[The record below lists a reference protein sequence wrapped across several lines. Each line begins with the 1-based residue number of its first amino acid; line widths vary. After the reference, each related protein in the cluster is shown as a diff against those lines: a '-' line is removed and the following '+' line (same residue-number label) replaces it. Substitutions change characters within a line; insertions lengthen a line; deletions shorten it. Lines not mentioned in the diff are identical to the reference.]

1 MYILLYQLILLWVS
15 FVQWIWCYYLS
26 FICTSHQLLLSLS
39 SIYNIS
45 SYNLEFHGTISA
57 VIMLSFTCTI
67 YQMLLL
73 FSFIVQYQLLLP
85 WVPFVQ
91 HQLLLSLIPYTISAR
106 ITLSFMEQYQL
117 LLSWVSLYNISF
129 YLWVAQCL
137 STVIDVYFTLSA
149 DITLIFICTIY
160 QMLLPFSSCWDSF
173 HNINCYYL
181 EFYFTTSAVFIFEF
195 HCTISLLP
203 CVSLYN
209 IGCYL
214 VFHCIILTVITLS
227 FTIQYQL
234 LLSLSFIVQCKLI

>member
-15 FVQWIWCYYLS
+15 FVQWFRCYYLS

-57 VIMLSFTCTI
+57 VIILSFTCTI

-173 HNINCYYL
+173 HNI
-181 EFYFTTSAVFIFEF
+181 IK
-195 HCTISLLP
+195 
-203 CVSLYN
+203 
-209 IGCYL
+209 
-214 VFHCIILTVITLS
+214 TVITLS
-227 FTIQYQL
+227 FILQHQL
-234 LLSLSFIVQCKLI
+234 FLSLSFIVQYHCYLVFHCTISAVTLCFIV